1 MALRSF
7 LVVAFLVFCSPFV
20 MGQNHQDLALLSAAV
35 KEHVTQELID
45 EYGRKEF
52 ENNIEVRVSSLDPRL
67 KLADCENNLIFST
80 VKQGYNVQKF
90 SVKARCNQD
99 QQWTIY
105 IPVTMDQYSEVV
117 VAAYNLQRGE
127 VITEENVTTK
137 RMNTS
142 LLNSTYILAA
152 ERAIGKETKRPIR
165 TGEPVRLSGLTETN
179 VINRGDAVTIEASL
193 SALMV
198 TAPGEALSSGYVGQQ
213 IRVKNTKSSRIV
225 DAIVVA
231 PGRVTVMNAHL
242 LANSSN
248 R

>member
-7 LVVAFLVFCSPFV
+7 LVVALLVFCSPSV
-20 MGQNHQDLALLSAAV
+20 LGQDYQDLAFLSTAV
-35 KEHVTQELID
+35 KQHVTQELID

-52 ENNIEVRVSSLDPRL
+52 ENNIEIQVSSIDPRL
-67 KLADCENNLIFST
+67 KLASCENGLQFST
-80 VKQGYNVQKF
+80 IKQGYNAQKF
-90 SVKARCNQD
+90 SVKVRCDRD

-105 IPVTMDQYSEVV
+105 IPVSTDVYADVV

-127 VITEENVTTK
+127 VVTEESLTTK

-142 LLNSTYILAA
+142 LLNSSFIMSA

-165 TGEPVRLSGLTETN
+165 AGEPIRLSGLTETN

-198 TAPGEALSSGYVGQQ
+198 TAPGEAMSSGYVGQQ

-225 DAIVVA
+225 DAIVA
-231 PGRVTVMNAHL
+231 GPGRVTVMNAHL